1 MVIDSNYFQDKKY
14 LITGASSGIGR
25 ATAML
30 LSNYGASLVLTGRNV
45 ENLRGINEELGK
57 RHLILPMDLSKEDD
71 LTYYFNQAIADGKK
85 LDGIVHCA
93 GIDITEPINLIN
105 IEKFDVMMH
114 VHIFA
119 LLEMIRLFSKRKYHS
134 SLGGSVVAVSS
145 VAAVAPGKCQ
155 TIYAAAKAGMNAAV
169 QAVAQEMVSKKI
181 RVNTIMP
188 SFTRTNMYERFVQ
201 NVGEDAA
208 QKVVE
213 QQLLGLAEPE
223 EIANTILFLLSDA
236 SSVITGRAMYT
247 DSGTL

>member
-1 MVIDSNYFQDKKY
+1 MIDSNYFQDKKY

-45 ENLRGINEELGK
+45 ENLRGINEKLGK

-134 SLGGSVVAVSS
+134 SLVCA
-145 VAAVAPGKCQ
+145 KCRRRCS
-155 TIYAAAKAGMNAAV
+155 TK
-169 QAVAQEMVSKKI
+169 
-181 RVNTIMP
+181 
-188 SFTRTNMYERFVQ
+188 
-201 NVGEDAA
+201 
-208 QKVVE
+208 
-213 QQLLGLAEPE
+213 
-223 EIANTILFLLSDA
+223 SD
-236 SSVITGRAMYT
+236 
-247 DSGTL
+247 GTTTSRIG